1 MNEKEVS
8 EIRRSLSPERQTIN
22 AVLGCYV
29 NGNGEIIARVRRS
42 VGLMSEDEA
51 TKYLS
56 LFKKTL
62 SGAIDRNL
70 LDIPFSTAQV
80 SEAKEHGLL
89 MRLRESELAD
99 EAAVGEFFTK
109 ITAAYESGDNYCIL
123 LALNHYDVPYR
134 GKDGAKYE
142 DAGEETFTF
151 LTCAVCPVKA
161 TKAGLSYNP
170 TEKCFCNDPGENALA
185 APDVGFL
192 FPSFD
197 DRKTNI
203 YDTLFYTK
211 STEEPYEELTGA
223 LFGGKIRMPAA
234 EQGRTFHT
242 VLAETLGEDCSFEVA
257 RAVHAG
263 VAARMEEHKES
274 KDPEPLVI
282 SQREMREMLE
292 SCGVP
297 AEKAEKFDEV
307 YTENF
312 GSGTDLVPKN
322 IVSPK
327 KFELKT
333 PEVVV
338 KVTPEG
344 QGLVETRVIDGTKYI
359 LIRADAG
366 VELNGLDVK
375 IK

>member
-29 NGNGEIIARVRRS
+29 NGNGEIIARFRRS

-170 TEKCFCNDPGENALA
+170 RKSAFATTPAKTRLPRRMWVFCSPLLTTGKPTFTTRCFIPK
-185 APDVGFL
+185 APR
-192 FPSFD
+192 S
-197 DRKTNI
+197 RM
-203 YDTLFYTK
+203 K
-211 STEEPYEELTGA
+211 S
-223 LFGGKIRMPAA
+223 
-234 EQGRTFHT
+234 
-242 VLAETLGEDCSFEVA
+242 
-257 RAVHAG
+257 
-263 VAARMEEHKES
+263 
-274 KDPEPLVI
+274 
-282 SQREMREMLE
+282 
-292 SCGVP
+292 
-297 AEKAEKFDEV
+297 
-307 YTENF
+307 
-312 GSGTDLVPKN
+312 
-322 IVSPK
+322 
-327 KFELKT
+327 
-333 PEVVV
+333 
-338 KVTPEG
+338 
-344 QGLVETRVIDGTKYI
+344 
-359 LIRADAG
+359 
-366 VELNGLDVK
+366 
-375 IK
+375 